1 MLSQISPVSFPGDG
15 WYLLQQP
22 RPKHPARLVY
32 RGPQPAKCRRVEGT
46 QVPPLIEPDGRI
58 SRIRL
63 SEVVHRNGYRF
74 HATVVGI
81 FQS

>member
-1 MLSQISPVSFPGDG
+1 MIESFLKAQRVSVKSGKLHTSF
-15 WYLLQQP
+15 Q
-22 RPKHPARLVY
+22 RAKAR
-32 RGPQPAKCRRVEGT
+32 RQTRARRVEGT
-46 QVPPLIEPDGRI
+46 QSPPLIEPDGRI

-74 HATVVGI
+74 QATVVGI